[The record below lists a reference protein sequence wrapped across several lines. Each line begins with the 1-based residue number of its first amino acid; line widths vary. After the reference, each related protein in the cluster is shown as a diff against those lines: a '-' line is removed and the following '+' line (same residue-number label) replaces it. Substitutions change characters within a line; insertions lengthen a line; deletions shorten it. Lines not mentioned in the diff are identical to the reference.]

1 MNINIKTKKNFQ
13 TQFNKM
19 AEKYGE
25 EFLKLQGLDDEKLSL
40 TDFIDGFIDSDNV
53 ANASVDA
60 NANIGQKDI
69 VTLLSEMSKPHQKLL
84 AFNKL
89 YYELNKKYGFKIAN
103 EAMEAM
109 WNYSLY
115 MHDFNTTTFYHYCYK
130 GEEML
135 TVSKNGHI
143 FDTTFSHLY
152 DILDC
157 EEQFDITINQNAKF
171 PTDLYVRDYK
181 DDRIVWT
188 KVTRIVKHN
197 NEKPMRFIKYA
208 NGLSQIVTEDHPII
222 TEAGDIP
229 ANQVTTEDRVFSIEP
244 DFYQFINANDIIHSN
259 EFGWIVGLCLAEA
272 SARPSVVTLKQTEKA
287 QYDKLIYLLNKF
299 NMPFVEEEDNRIRL
313 KVCPLEKIIENMLI
327 NKTAASKALPYEYI
341 TTYEDKFMDGVVAGL
356 IDGDGTIGGYKNR
369 QCQIRIASE
378 SLCHQISTYLK
389 KHNVFCGD
397 RTPHIYSSANS
408 FEQKLP
414 LFGIAFTLTNEEY
427 FSQIGSIKINEK
439 YTPLERKGDF
449 KNKKYQYNYGW
460 VNIIE
465 NTKYIDNC
473 PIVYDITTETGHFI
487 CNHILSHNCF
497 AYDIKDIVEKG
508 LFFIDNYNARP
519 AKHLDSFIQILM
531 EGIAW
536 LSRRQSGAV
545 GLPNLIPYLYYF
557 WSRDVKNG
565 YFTKNP
571 ETYKHQQL
579 QALIYRLNQPWV
591 RTDQAAF
598 TNVSVFDHPYFEAIF
613 GGSIFPD
620 GELMIDEEEEII
632 QFQKDF
638 IDVVN
643 EIREENIFTFPV
655 LTASLLYQ
663 DGHFVD
669 EDFARWAC
677 EASRKWNL
685 FNFFTDSTVNSLSNC
700 CRLKSDV
707 TDLYF
712 NSIGGTAL
720 KVGSVKV
727 STLNI
732 ARLAYQSDSEQDFL
746 VRLRNLTELNLKI
759 LDAQRAIIE
768 RNVEKGL
775 LPSFSSGLVDF
786 EHLYSTVGVNGI
798 YEAIKT
804 FGYTTEDEFG
814 NVYYKEEA
822 YSLGR
827 RIFQVIRNCID
838 NFSLDKNY
846 KFNIEQVPAE
856 QAAAKMQAADK
867 FIYPD
872 QVVEDLPLY
881 GNQWIPLGIK
891 ATILERTKICAAF
904 DSYCNGGSIEHINI
918 DKPFS
923 SFENAWEMLNWVA
936 QQGVTYFAF
945 NGKVAQCKNYH
956 SFYGSVCPI
965 CGEPVDTEYTRIVG
979 FYTPTKTYSKERKAE
994 YKLREWMPL
1003 NEKGADA

>member
-1 MNINIKTKKNFQ
+1 M
-13 TQFNKM
+13 
-19 AEKYGE
+19 YGE

-40 TDFIDGFIDSDNV
+40 TDFIEGFIDSDNV

-60 NANIGQKDI
+60 NANIAQKDV

-89 YYELNKKYGFKIAN
+89 YYELNKKYGFKTAN

-109 WNYSLY
+109 WNYALY
-115 MHDFNTTTFYHYCYK
+115 MHDFNTTTFYHYC
-130 GEEML
+130 
-135 TVSKNGHI
+135 
-143 FDTTFSHLY
+143 
-152 DILDC
+152 
-157 EEQFDITINQNAKF
+157 
-171 PTDLYVRDYK
+171 
-181 DDRIVWT
+181 
-188 KVTRIVKHN
+188 
-197 NEKPMRFIKYA
+197 
-208 NGLSQIVTEDHPII
+208 
-222 TEAGDIP
+222 
-229 ANQVTTEDRVFSIEP
+229 
-244 DFYQFINANDIIHSN
+244 
-259 EFGWIVGLCLAEA
+259 
-272 SARPSVVTLKQTEKA
+272 
-287 QYDKLIYLLNKF
+287 
-299 NMPFVEEEDNRIRL
+299 
-313 KVCPLEKIIENMLI
+313 
-327 NKTAASKALPYEYI
+327 
-341 TTYEDKFMDGVVAGL
+341 
-356 IDGDGTIGGYKNR
+356 
-369 QCQIRIASE
+369 
-378 SLCHQISTYLK
+378 
-389 KHNVFCGD
+389 
-397 RTPHIYSSANS
+397 
-408 FEQKLP
+408 
-414 LFGIAFTLTNEEY
+414 
-427 FSQIGSIKINEK
+427 
-439 YTPLERKGDF
+439 
-449 KNKKYQYNYGW
+449 
-460 VNIIE
+460 
-465 NTKYIDNC
+465 
-473 PIVYDITTETGHFI
+473 
-487 CNHILSHNCF
+487 F
-497 AYDIKDIVEKG
+497 AYDIKDIVERG
-508 LFFIDNYNARP
+508 LFFIENYNAKP

-557 WSRDVKNG
+557 WSRDVRAG
-565 YFTKNP
+565 YYTKDP

-638 IDVVN
+638 INVVN

-655 LTASLLYQ
+655 LTASLLYVNNK
-663 DGHFVD
+663 FVD
-669 EDFARWAC
+669 DEFARWAC

-712 NSIGGTAL
+712 NSIGGSAL

-732 ARLAYQSDSEQDFL
+732 ARLAYQSKTEQEFL

-759 LDAQRAIIE
+759 LDVQRDIII

-786 EHLYSTVGVNGI
+786 EHLYSTIGVNGI

-804 FGYTTEDEFG
+804 FGYIRIDEFG
-814 NVYYKEEA
+814 NTYYTDEA

-827 RIFQVIRNCID
+827 RVFQVIRNCID

-867 FIYPD
+867 FLYPD
-872 QVVEDLPLY
+872 KVVEDLPLY

-904 DSYCNGGSIEHINI
+904 DSYCNGGSIEHINV
-918 DKPFS
+918 DAPFS
-923 SFENAWEMLNWVA
+923 TFEQAWEMLNWVA

-956 SFYGSVCPI
+956 SFYGKVCPV
-965 CGEPVDTEYTRIVG
+965 CGEPVETEYTRIVG

-994 YKLREWMPL
+994 FKLREWMPL
-1003 NEKGADA
+1003 NDKGVNA

>member
-25 EFLKLQGLDDEKLSL
+25 EFLKLQGLDDEKLSF
-40 TDFIDGFIDSDNV
+40 TDFIESFIDSDNV

-60 NANIGQKDI
+60 NANIAQKDI

-109 WNYSLY
+109 WNYALY
-115 MHDFNTTTFYHYCYK
+115 MHDFNTTTFYHYC
-130 GEEML
+130 
-135 TVSKNGHI
+135 
-143 FDTTFSHLY
+143 FSY
-152 DILDC
+152 DL
-157 EEQFDITINQNAKF
+157 Q
-171 PTDLYVRDYK
+171 
-181 DDRIVWT
+181 
-188 KVTRIVKHN
+188 
-197 NEKPMRFIKYA
+197 
-208 NGLSQIVTEDHPII
+208 
-222 TEAGDIP
+222 
-229 ANQVTTEDRVFSIEP
+229 
-244 DFYQFINANDIIHSN
+244 
-259 EFGWIVGLCLAEA
+259 
-272 SARPSVVTLKQTEKA
+272 
-287 QYDKLIYLLNKF
+287 
-299 NMPFVEEEDNRIRL
+299 
-313 KVCPLEKIIENMLI
+313 
-327 NKTAASKALPYEYI
+327 
-341 TTYEDKFMDGVVAGL
+341 
-356 IDGDGTIGGYKNR
+356 
-369 QCQIRIASE
+369 
-378 SLCHQISTYLK
+378 
-389 KHNVFCGD
+389 
-397 RTPHIYSSANS
+397 
-408 FEQKLP
+408 
-414 LFGIAFTLTNEEY
+414 
-427 FSQIGSIKINEK
+427 
-439 YTPLERKGDF
+439 
-449 KNKKYQYNYGW
+449 
-460 VNIIE
+460 
-465 NTKYIDNC
+465 
-473 PIVYDITTETGHFI
+473 PIVER
-487 CNHILSHNCF
+487 
-497 AYDIKDIVEKG
+497 G

-545 GLPNLIPYLYYF
+545 GLANLIPYLYYF
-557 WSRDVKNG
+557 WSRDVRAG
-565 YFTKNP
+565 YYTKDP

-598 TNVSVFDHPYFEAIF
+598 TNVSIFDHPYFEAIF

-643 EIREENIFTFPV
+643 EIREENVFTFPV

-663 DGHFVD
+663 DKKFVD

-712 NSIGGTAL
+712 NSIGGSAL

-732 ARLAYQSDSEQDFL
+732 ARLAYQNTNERDFL
-746 VRLRNLTELNLKI
+746 VALRNLTELNLKI
-759 LDAQRAIIE
+759 LDAQRTIIK

-786 EHLYSTVGVNGI
+786 EHLYSTIGVNGI
-798 YEAIKT
+798 YEAVKT
-804 FGYTTEDEFG
+804 FGYIKLDEFG
-814 NVYYKEEA
+814 NTYYTDEA
-822 YSLGR
+822 FALGR
-827 RIFQVIRNCID
+827 RIFDVIRNCIN
-838 NFSLDKNY
+838 NFSLDKDY

-867 FIYPD
+867 FLYPEK
-872 QVVEDLPLY
+872 VVEDLPLY

-904 DSYCNGGSIEHINI
+904 DSYCNGGSIEHINV
-918 DKPFS
+918 DAPFS
-923 SFENAWEMLNWVA
+923 TFESAWEMLNWVA

-945 NGKVAQCKNYH
+945 NGKVAQCKNFH
-956 SFYGSVCPI
+956 SFYGKVCPV
-965 CGEPVDTEYTRIVG
+965 CGEPVETEYTRIVG
-979 FYTPTKTYSKERKAE
+979 
-994 YKLREWMPL
+994 
-1003 NEKGADA
+1003 

>member
-19 AEKYGE
+19 SEKYGE

-40 TDFIDGFIDSDNV
+40 TDFIEGFIDSDNV

-60 NANIGQKDI
+60 NANIAQKDI

-89 YYELNKKYGFKIAN
+89 YYELNKKYGFKTAN

-109 WNYSLY
+109 WNYALY
-115 MHDFNTTTFYHYCYK
+115 MHDFNTTTFYHYC
-130 GEEML
+130 
-135 TVSKNGHI
+135 
-143 FDTTFSHLY
+143 
-152 DILDC
+152 
-157 EEQFDITINQNAKF
+157 
-171 PTDLYVRDYK
+171 
-181 DDRIVWT
+181 
-188 KVTRIVKHN
+188 
-197 NEKPMRFIKYA
+197 
-208 NGLSQIVTEDHPII
+208 
-222 TEAGDIP
+222 
-229 ANQVTTEDRVFSIEP
+229 
-244 DFYQFINANDIIHSN
+244 
-259 EFGWIVGLCLAEA
+259 
-272 SARPSVVTLKQTEKA
+272 
-287 QYDKLIYLLNKF
+287 
-299 NMPFVEEEDNRIRL
+299 
-313 KVCPLEKIIENMLI
+313 
-327 NKTAASKALPYEYI
+327 
-341 TTYEDKFMDGVVAGL
+341 
-356 IDGDGTIGGYKNR
+356 
-369 QCQIRIASE
+369 
-378 SLCHQISTYLK
+378 
-389 KHNVFCGD
+389 
-397 RTPHIYSSANS
+397 
-408 FEQKLP
+408 
-414 LFGIAFTLTNEEY
+414 
-427 FSQIGSIKINEK
+427 
-439 YTPLERKGDF
+439 
-449 KNKKYQYNYGW
+449 
-460 VNIIE
+460 
-465 NTKYIDNC
+465 
-473 PIVYDITTETGHFI
+473 
-487 CNHILSHNCF
+487 F
-497 AYDIKDIVEKG
+497 AYDIKDIVERG
-508 LFFIDNYNARP
+508 LFFIENYNAKP

-557 WSRDVKNG
+557 WSRDVRAG
-565 YFTKNP
+565 YYTKDP

-638 IDVVN
+638 INVVN

-655 LTASLLYQ
+655 LTASLLYVNNK
-663 DGHFVD
+663 FVD
-669 EDFARWAC
+669 DEFARWAC

-712 NSIGGTAL
+712 NSIGGSAL

-732 ARLAYQSDSEQDFL
+732 ARLAYQSKTEQEFL

-759 LDAQRAIIE
+759 LDVQRDIII

-786 EHLYSTVGVNGI
+786 EHLYSTIGVNGI

-804 FGYTTEDEFG
+804 FGYIRIDEFG
-814 NVYYKEEA
+814 NTYYTDEA

-827 RIFQVIRNCID
+827 RVFQVIRNCID

-867 FIYPD
+867 FLYPD
-872 QVVEDLPLY
+872 KVVEDLPLY

-904 DSYCNGGSIEHINI
+904 DSYCNGGSIEHINV
-918 DKPFS
+918 DAPFS
-923 SFENAWEMLNWVA
+923 TFEQAWEMLNWVA

-956 SFYGSVCPI
+956 SFYGKVCPV
-965 CGEPVDTEYTRIVG
+965 CGEPVETEYTRIVG

-994 YKLREWMPL
+994 FKLREWMPL
-1003 NEKGADA
+1003 NDKGVNA

>member
-1 MNINIKTKKNFQ
+1 MNINIRTKKNFQ

-19 AEKYGE
+19 AETYGE

-40 TDFIDGFIDSDNV
+40 TDFIEGFIDSDNV

-60 NANIGQKDI
+60 NANIAQKDI

-89 YYELNKKYGFKIAN
+89 YYELNKKYGFKTAN

-109 WNYSLY
+109 WNYALY
-115 MHDFNTTTFYHYCYK
+115 MHDFNTSTFYHY
-130 GEEML
+130 
-135 TVSKNGHI
+135 
-143 FDTTFSHLY
+143 
-152 DILDC
+152 
-157 EEQFDITINQNAKF
+157 
-171 PTDLYVRDYK
+171 
-181 DDRIVWT
+181 
-188 KVTRIVKHN
+188 
-197 NEKPMRFIKYA
+197 
-208 NGLSQIVTEDHPII
+208 
-222 TEAGDIP
+222 
-229 ANQVTTEDRVFSIEP
+229 
-244 DFYQFINANDIIHSN
+244 
-259 EFGWIVGLCLAEA
+259 
-272 SARPSVVTLKQTEKA
+272 
-287 QYDKLIYLLNKF
+287 
-299 NMPFVEEEDNRIRL
+299 
-313 KVCPLEKIIENMLI
+313 
-327 NKTAASKALPYEYI
+327 
-341 TTYEDKFMDGVVAGL
+341 
-356 IDGDGTIGGYKNR
+356 
-369 QCQIRIASE
+369 
-378 SLCHQISTYLK
+378 
-389 KHNVFCGD
+389 
-397 RTPHIYSSANS
+397 
-408 FEQKLP
+408 
-414 LFGIAFTLTNEEY
+414 
-427 FSQIGSIKINEK
+427 
-439 YTPLERKGDF
+439 
-449 KNKKYQYNYGW
+449 
-460 VNIIE
+460 
-465 NTKYIDNC
+465 
-473 PIVYDITTETGHFI
+473 
-487 CNHILSHNCF
+487 CF
-497 AYDIKDIVEKG
+497 AYDIKDIVERG
-508 LFFIDNYNARP
+508 LFFIENYNAKP

-557 WSRDVKNG
+557 WSRDVKAG
-565 YFTKNP
+565 YYTKDP

-613 GGSIFPD
+613 GGSVFPD

-655 LTASLLYQ
+655 LTASLLYVNNE
-663 DGHFVD
+663 FVD
-669 EDFARWAC
+669 DEFARWAC

-712 NSIGGTAL
+712 NSIGGSAL

-732 ARLAYQSDSEQDFL
+732 ARLAYQSKTEQEFL
-746 VRLRNLTELNLKI
+746 VKLRNLTELNLKI
-759 LDAQRAIIE
+759 LDVQRDIIT

-786 EHLYSTVGVNGI
+786 EHLYSTIGVNGI
-798 YEAIKT
+798 YEAMKT
-804 FGYTTEDEFG
+804 FGYTKVDEFG
-814 NVYYKEEA
+814 NTYYIDEA

-827 RIFQVIRNCID
+827 RIFNVIRNCID

-867 FIYPD
+867 FLYPD
-872 QVVEDLPLY
+872 KVVEDLPLY

-904 DSYCNGGSIEHINI
+904 DSYCNGGSIEHINV
-918 DKPFS
+918 DAPFS
-923 SFENAWEMLNWVA
+923 TFDQAWEMLNWVA
-936 QQGVTYFAF
+936 AQGVTYFAF

-956 SFYGSVCPI
+956 SFYGKVCPV
-965 CGEPVDTEYTRIVG
+965 CGEPVETEYTRIVG

-994 YKLREWMPL
+994 FKLREWMPL
-1003 NEKGADA
+1003 NEKGANA

>member
-25 EFLKLQGLDDEKLSL
+25 EFLKLQGLDDEKLSF
-40 TDFIDGFIDSDNV
+40 TDFIESFIDSDNV

-60 NANIGQKDI
+60 NANIAQKDI

-109 WNYSLY
+109 WNYALY
-115 MHDFNTTTFYHYCYK
+115 MHDFNTTTFYHYC
-130 GEEML
+130 
-135 TVSKNGHI
+135 
-143 FDTTFSHLY
+143 FSY
-152 DILDC
+152 DL
-157 EEQFDITINQNAKF
+157 Q
-171 PTDLYVRDYK
+171 
-181 DDRIVWT
+181 
-188 KVTRIVKHN
+188 
-197 NEKPMRFIKYA
+197 
-208 NGLSQIVTEDHPII
+208 
-222 TEAGDIP
+222 
-229 ANQVTTEDRVFSIEP
+229 
-244 DFYQFINANDIIHSN
+244 
-259 EFGWIVGLCLAEA
+259 
-272 SARPSVVTLKQTEKA
+272 
-287 QYDKLIYLLNKF
+287 
-299 NMPFVEEEDNRIRL
+299 
-313 KVCPLEKIIENMLI
+313 
-327 NKTAASKALPYEYI
+327 
-341 TTYEDKFMDGVVAGL
+341 
-356 IDGDGTIGGYKNR
+356 
-369 QCQIRIASE
+369 
-378 SLCHQISTYLK
+378 
-389 KHNVFCGD
+389 
-397 RTPHIYSSANS
+397 
-408 FEQKLP
+408 
-414 LFGIAFTLTNEEY
+414 
-427 FSQIGSIKINEK
+427 
-439 YTPLERKGDF
+439 
-449 KNKKYQYNYGW
+449 
-460 VNIIE
+460 
-465 NTKYIDNC
+465 
-473 PIVYDITTETGHFI
+473 PIVER
-487 CNHILSHNCF
+487 
-497 AYDIKDIVEKG
+497 G

-545 GLPNLIPYLYYF
+545 GLANLIPYLYYF
-557 WSRDVKNG
+557 WSRDVRAG
-565 YFTKNP
+565 YYTKDP

-663 DGHFVD
+663 DKKFVD

-712 NSIGGTAL
+712 NSIGGSAL

-732 ARLAYQSDSEQDFL
+732 ARLAYQSANERDFL
-746 VRLRNLTELNLKI
+746 VALRNLTELNLKI
-759 LDAQRAIIE
+759 LDVQRTIIK

-786 EHLYSTVGVNGI
+786 EHLYSTIGVNGI
-798 YEAIKT
+798 YEAVKT
-804 FGYTTEDEFG
+804 FGYIKLDEFG
-814 NVYYKEEA
+814 NTYYTDEA
-822 YSLGR
+822 FALGR
-827 RIFQVIRNCID
+827 RIFDVIRNCIN
-838 NFSLDKNY
+838 NFSLDKDY

-867 FIYPD
+867 FLYPEK
-872 QVVEDLPLY
+872 VVEDLPLY

-904 DSYCNGGSIEHINI
+904 DSYCNGGSIEHINV
-918 DKPFS
+918 DAPFS
-923 SFENAWEMLNWVA
+923 TFESAWEMLNWVA

-945 NGKVAQCKNYH
+945 NGKVAQCKNFH
-956 SFYGSVCPI
+956 SFYGKVCPV
-965 CGEPVDTEYTRIVG
+965 CGEPVETEYTRIVG
-979 FYTPTKTYSKERKAE
+979 
-994 YKLREWMPL
+994 
-1003 NEKGADA
+1003 

>member
-1 MNINIKTKKNFQ
+1 MNINIRTKKNFQ

-19 AEKYGE
+19 AETYGE

-40 TDFIDGFIDSDNV
+40 TDFIEGFIDSDNV

-60 NANIGQKDI
+60 NANIAQKDI

-89 YYELNKKYGFKIAN
+89 YYELNKKYGFKTAN

-109 WNYSLY
+109 WNYALY
-115 MHDFNTTTFYHYCYK
+115 MHDFNTSTFYHY
-130 GEEML
+130 
-135 TVSKNGHI
+135 
-143 FDTTFSHLY
+143 
-152 DILDC
+152 
-157 EEQFDITINQNAKF
+157 
-171 PTDLYVRDYK
+171 
-181 DDRIVWT
+181 
-188 KVTRIVKHN
+188 
-197 NEKPMRFIKYA
+197 
-208 NGLSQIVTEDHPII
+208 
-222 TEAGDIP
+222 
-229 ANQVTTEDRVFSIEP
+229 
-244 DFYQFINANDIIHSN
+244 
-259 EFGWIVGLCLAEA
+259 
-272 SARPSVVTLKQTEKA
+272 
-287 QYDKLIYLLNKF
+287 
-299 NMPFVEEEDNRIRL
+299 
-313 KVCPLEKIIENMLI
+313 
-327 NKTAASKALPYEYI
+327 
-341 TTYEDKFMDGVVAGL
+341 
-356 IDGDGTIGGYKNR
+356 
-369 QCQIRIASE
+369 
-378 SLCHQISTYLK
+378 
-389 KHNVFCGD
+389 
-397 RTPHIYSSANS
+397 
-408 FEQKLP
+408 
-414 LFGIAFTLTNEEY
+414 
-427 FSQIGSIKINEK
+427 
-439 YTPLERKGDF
+439 
-449 KNKKYQYNYGW
+449 
-460 VNIIE
+460 
-465 NTKYIDNC
+465 
-473 PIVYDITTETGHFI
+473 
-487 CNHILSHNCF
+487 CF
-497 AYDIKDIVEKG
+497 AYDIKDIVERG
-508 LFFIDNYNARP
+508 LFFIENYNAKP

-557 WSRDVKNG
+557 WSRDVKAG
-565 YFTKNP
+565 YYTKDP

-613 GGSIFPD
+613 GGSVFPD

-655 LTASLLYQ
+655 LTASLLYVNNE
-663 DGHFVD
+663 FVD
-669 EDFARWAC
+669 DEFARWAC

-712 NSIGGTAL
+712 NSIGGSAL

-732 ARLAYQSDSEQDFL
+732 ARLAYQSKTEQEFL
-746 VRLRNLTELNLKI
+746 VKLRNLTELNLKI
-759 LDAQRAIIE
+759 LDVQRDIIT

-786 EHLYSTVGVNGI
+786 EHLYSTIGVNGI
-798 YEAIKT
+798 YEAMKT
-804 FGYTTEDEFG
+804 FGYTKVDEFG
-814 NVYYKEEA
+814 NTYYTDEA

-827 RIFQVIRNCID
+827 RIFNVIRNCID

-867 FIYPD
+867 FLYPD
-872 QVVEDLPLY
+872 KVVEDLPLY

-904 DSYCNGGSIEHINI
+904 DSYCNGGSIEHINV
-918 DKPFS
+918 DAPFS
-923 SFENAWEMLNWVA
+923 TFDQAWEMLNWVA
-936 QQGVTYFAF
+936 AQGVTYFAF

-956 SFYGSVCPI
+956 SFYGKVCPV
-965 CGEPVDTEYTRIVG
+965 CGEPVETEYTRIVG

-994 YKLREWMPL
+994 FKLREWMPL

>member
-19 AEKYGE
+19 SEKYGE

-60 NANIGQKDI
+60 NANIAQKDI

-103 EAMEAM
+103 DAMEAM

-115 MHDFNTTTFYHYCYK
+115 MHDFNTTTFYHYC
-130 GEEML
+130 
-135 TVSKNGHI
+135 
-143 FDTTFSHLY
+143 
-152 DILDC
+152 
-157 EEQFDITINQNAKF
+157 
-171 PTDLYVRDYK
+171 
-181 DDRIVWT
+181 
-188 KVTRIVKHN
+188 
-197 NEKPMRFIKYA
+197 
-208 NGLSQIVTEDHPII
+208 
-222 TEAGDIP
+222 
-229 ANQVTTEDRVFSIEP
+229 
-244 DFYQFINANDIIHSN
+244 
-259 EFGWIVGLCLAEA
+259 
-272 SARPSVVTLKQTEKA
+272 
-287 QYDKLIYLLNKF
+287 
-299 NMPFVEEEDNRIRL
+299 
-313 KVCPLEKIIENMLI
+313 
-327 NKTAASKALPYEYI
+327 
-341 TTYEDKFMDGVVAGL
+341 
-356 IDGDGTIGGYKNR
+356 
-369 QCQIRIASE
+369 
-378 SLCHQISTYLK
+378 
-389 KHNVFCGD
+389 
-397 RTPHIYSSANS
+397 
-408 FEQKLP
+408 
-414 LFGIAFTLTNEEY
+414 
-427 FSQIGSIKINEK
+427 
-439 YTPLERKGDF
+439 
-449 KNKKYQYNYGW
+449 
-460 VNIIE
+460 
-465 NTKYIDNC
+465 
-473 PIVYDITTETGHFI
+473 
-487 CNHILSHNCF
+487 F
-497 AYDIKDIVEKG
+497 AYDIKDIVERG

-557 WSRDVKNG
+557 WSRDVRAG
-565 YFTKNP
+565 YYTKDP

-613 GGSIFPD
+613 GGSVFPD

-638 IDVVN
+638 IDIVN

-663 DGHFVD
+663 DHHFVD
-669 EDFARWAC
+669 DEFARWAC

-712 NSIGGTAL
+712 NSIGGSAL

-732 ARLAYQSDSEQDFL
+732 ARLAYQSSSEQDFL
-746 VRLRNLTELNLKI
+746 VRLRDLTELNLKI
-759 LDAQRAIIE
+759 LDAQREIIK
-768 RNVEKGL
+768 RNVDKGL

-786 EHLYSTVGVNGI
+786 EHLYSTVGINGI
-798 YEAIKT
+798 YEALKT
-804 FGYTTEDEFG
+804 FGYTKVDEFG
-814 NVYYKEEA
+814 NTFYLPEA
-822 YSLGR
+822 YTLGR
-827 RIFQVIRNCID
+827 RIFNVIRNCID
-838 NFSLDKNY
+838 NFSLDKDY

-867 FIYPD
+867 FLYPEL
-872 QVVEDLPLY
+872 VVEDLPLY

-904 DSYCNGGSIEHINI
+904 DSYCNGGSIEHINV
-918 DKPFS
+918 DAPFS
-923 SFENAWEMLNWVA
+923 NFESAWEMLNWVA

-956 SFYGSVCPI
+956 SFYGKVCPV
-965 CGEPVDTEYTRIVG
+965 CGEPVETEYTRIVG

-994 YKLREWMPL
+994 FKLREWMPL
-1003 NEKGADA
+1003 NEKGANA

>member
-19 AEKYGE
+19 SEKYGE

-60 NANIGQKDI
+60 NANISQKDI
-69 VTLLSEMSKPHQKLL
+69 VTLLSEMSKSHQKLL

-103 EAMEAM
+103 DAMEAM

-115 MHDFNTTTFYHYCYK
+115 MHDFNTTTFYHYC
-130 GEEML
+130 
-135 TVSKNGHI
+135 
-143 FDTTFSHLY
+143 
-152 DILDC
+152 
-157 EEQFDITINQNAKF
+157 
-171 PTDLYVRDYK
+171 
-181 DDRIVWT
+181 
-188 KVTRIVKHN
+188 
-197 NEKPMRFIKYA
+197 
-208 NGLSQIVTEDHPII
+208 
-222 TEAGDIP
+222 
-229 ANQVTTEDRVFSIEP
+229 
-244 DFYQFINANDIIHSN
+244 
-259 EFGWIVGLCLAEA
+259 
-272 SARPSVVTLKQTEKA
+272 
-287 QYDKLIYLLNKF
+287 
-299 NMPFVEEEDNRIRL
+299 
-313 KVCPLEKIIENMLI
+313 
-327 NKTAASKALPYEYI
+327 
-341 TTYEDKFMDGVVAGL
+341 
-356 IDGDGTIGGYKNR
+356 
-369 QCQIRIASE
+369 
-378 SLCHQISTYLK
+378 
-389 KHNVFCGD
+389 
-397 RTPHIYSSANS
+397 
-408 FEQKLP
+408 
-414 LFGIAFTLTNEEY
+414 
-427 FSQIGSIKINEK
+427 
-439 YTPLERKGDF
+439 
-449 KNKKYQYNYGW
+449 
-460 VNIIE
+460 
-465 NTKYIDNC
+465 
-473 PIVYDITTETGHFI
+473 
-487 CNHILSHNCF
+487 F

-508 LFFIDNYNARP
+508 LFFIENYNARP

-557 WSRDVKNG
+557 WSRDVKAG
-565 YFTKNP
+565 YYTKDP
-571 ETYKHQQL
+571 ETYKKQQL

-643 EIREENIFTFPV
+643 EIREENVFTFPV
-655 LTASLLYQ
+655 LTASLLYV
-663 DGHFVD
+663 DGKFVD
-669 EDFARWAC
+669 EPFARWAC

-727 STLNI
+727 CTLNI
-732 ARLAYQSDSEQDFL
+732 ARLAYQAGENLDFFSLQGKEQDFL
-746 VRLRNLTELNLKI
+746 IKLRNLTELNLKI
-759 LDAQRAIIE
+759 LDCQRDIIR

-804 FGYTTEDEFG
+804 FGYIKYDEFD
-814 NVYYKEEA
+814 NTYYTEEA

-827 RIFQVIRNCID
+827 RIFGVIRNCID
-838 NFSLDKNY
+838 NFSLDKDY

-867 FIYPD
+867 FLYPE

-936 QQGVTYFAF
+936 AQGVTYFAF

-956 SFYGSVCPI
+956 SFYGKICPV
-965 CGEPVDTEYTRIVG
+965 CGEPVETEYTRIVG
-979 FYTPTKTYSKERKAE
+979 FYTPTKSYSKERKAE
-994 YKLREWMPL
+994 YNMREWMPL

>member
-25 EFLKLQGLDDEKLSL
+25 EFLKLQGLDDEKLSF
-40 TDFIDGFIDSDNV
+40 TDFINGFIDSDNV

-60 NANIGQKDI
+60 NANISQKDI

-115 MHDFNTTTFYHYCYK
+115 MHDFNTTTFYHYC
-130 GEEML
+130 
-135 TVSKNGHI
+135 
-143 FDTTFSHLY
+143 
-152 DILDC
+152 
-157 EEQFDITINQNAKF
+157 
-171 PTDLYVRDYK
+171 
-181 DDRIVWT
+181 
-188 KVTRIVKHN
+188 
-197 NEKPMRFIKYA
+197 
-208 NGLSQIVTEDHPII
+208 
-222 TEAGDIP
+222 
-229 ANQVTTEDRVFSIEP
+229 
-244 DFYQFINANDIIHSN
+244 
-259 EFGWIVGLCLAEA
+259 
-272 SARPSVVTLKQTEKA
+272 
-287 QYDKLIYLLNKF
+287 
-299 NMPFVEEEDNRIRL
+299 
-313 KVCPLEKIIENMLI
+313 
-327 NKTAASKALPYEYI
+327 
-341 TTYEDKFMDGVVAGL
+341 
-356 IDGDGTIGGYKNR
+356 
-369 QCQIRIASE
+369 
-378 SLCHQISTYLK
+378 
-389 KHNVFCGD
+389 
-397 RTPHIYSSANS
+397 
-408 FEQKLP
+408 
-414 LFGIAFTLTNEEY
+414 
-427 FSQIGSIKINEK
+427 
-439 YTPLERKGDF
+439 
-449 KNKKYQYNYGW
+449 
-460 VNIIE
+460 
-465 NTKYIDNC
+465 
-473 PIVYDITTETGHFI
+473 
-487 CNHILSHNCF
+487 F
-497 AYDIKDIVEKG
+497 AYDIKDIVERG
-508 LFFIDNYNARP
+508 LFFIENYNARP

-557 WSRDVKNG
+557 WSRDVRAG
-565 YFTKNP
+565 YYTKDP

-643 EIREENIFTFPV
+643 EIREENVFTFPV

-663 DGHFVD
+663 DQKFADD
-669 EDFARWAC
+669 EFARWAC

-685 FNFFTDSTVNSLSNC
+685 FNCFTDSTVNSLSNC

-712 NSIGGTAL
+712 NSIGGSAL

-732 ARLAYQSDSEQDFL
+732 ARLAYQSESQQDFL

-759 LDAQRAIIE
+759 LDAQRSIIA

-798 YEAIKT
+798 YEAVKT
-804 FGYTTEDEFG
+804 FGYLKTDEFG
-814 NVYYKEEA
+814 NTYYTDDA
-822 YSLGR
+822 YVLGR
-827 RIFQVIRNCID
+827 RIFNVIRNCID
-838 NFSLDKNY
+838 NFSLDKDY
-846 KFNIEQVPAE
+846 KFNIEQVP
-856 QAAAKMQAADK
+856 
-867 FIYPD
+867 
-872 QVVEDLPLY
+872 
-881 GNQWIPLGIK
+881 
-891 ATILERTKICAAF
+891 
-904 DSYCNGGSIEHINI
+904 
-918 DKPFS
+918 
-923 SFENAWEMLNWVA
+923 
-936 QQGVTYFAF
+936 
-945 NGKVAQCKNYH
+945 KV
-956 SFYGSVCPI
+956 
-965 CGEPVDTEYTRIVG
+965 CGHMT
-979 FYTPTKTYSKERKAE
+979 A
-994 YKLREWMPL
+994 
-1003 NEKGADA
+1003 